1 MRFSVCPG
9 CTVVVVIFTSTVGV
23 TAVVPLG
30 AVVEDDTCEEVDSD
44 VAVVELVLAVVPDVT
59 GVVEFDSDVAELS
72 DVIFPIKKIIS
83 MLVS

>member
-1 MRFSVCPG
+1 M
-9 CTVVVVIFTSTVGV
+9 VVVIFTSTVGV

-59 GVVEFDSDVAELS
+59 GVVKFDSDVAELS
-72 DVIFPIKKIIS
+72 DVIFPMKKIIS

>member
-1 MRFSVCPG
+1 M
-9 CTVVVVIFTSTVGV
+9 VVVTFTSTVGV

-72 DVIFPIKKIIS
+72 DVTFPMKRDN
-83 MLVS
+83 

>member
-1 MRFSVCPG
+1 M
-9 CTVVVVIFTSTVGV
+9 VVVTFTSTVGV

-72 DVIFPIKKIIS
+72 DVIFSMKKIIS

>member
-1 MRFSVCPG
+1 M
-9 CTVVVVIFTSTVGV
+9 VVVTFTSIVGV

-72 DVIFPIKKIIS
+72 DVTFPMKS
-83 MLVS
+83 DN

>member
-1 MRFSVCPG
+1 M
-9 CTVVVVIFTSTVGV
+9 VVVIFTSTVGV

-72 DVIFPIKKIIS
+72 DVTFPMKRDN
-83 MLVS
+83 